1 MDMAGQ
7 PGGMT
12 ASDIGFTPVL
22 FRGVYFGASWPQ
34 AKP

>member
-22 FRGVYFGASWPQ
+22 LRGVYFDAYWTP